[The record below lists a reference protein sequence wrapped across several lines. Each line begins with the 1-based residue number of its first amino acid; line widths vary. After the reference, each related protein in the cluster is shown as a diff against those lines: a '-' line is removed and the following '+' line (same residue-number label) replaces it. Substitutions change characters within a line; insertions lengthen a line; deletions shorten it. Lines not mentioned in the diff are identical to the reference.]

1 MQALIPTVQLGVAI
15 IVGKST
21 INCRDRQNG
30 NANSMRCTPTGIL
43 HLKLNSGISAEEASR
58 SCKGQ
63 GMIEAAS
70 L

>member
-1 MQALIPTVQLGVAI
+1 
-15 IVGKST
+15 VGTST
-21 INCRDRQNG
+21 INCKDRQNG

-43 HLKLNSGISAEEASR
+43 HLKLNSGISAKEATR